1 MSGQSAADLGEFA
14 LIDRIT
20 THLAANTSVQVGVG
34 DDAAVLRLAGD
45 LAVSTDTMVEDV
57 HFRRSWSAA
66 QDVGRK
72 AVAACVADAEAM
84 GAVPVGIVIS
94 LALPSQT
101 EVEWVDGFAEG
112 VAIEADRAGV
122 ALVGGDLTSAPVIVV
137 TVTVLADQRGRQPI
151 TRAGAKP
158 GEVVAMTGRLGWAAA
173 GLAVLTRGFRSP
185 AAVVVAHR
193 VPEVPYGQ
201 GRIAADAGAGA
212 MIDISDGLLADLGHL
227 CRASGVC
234 VDLDSRAFEI
244 AEPQQ
249 AGVTR
254 VLMHSVVWQYLP
266 EDSANRIRAA
276 MAAAG
281 ARATVERPLGWVM
294 MEPNRAF
301 AQQIVRVRSWPGRDE
316 WQVLATAHAHGTWV
330 KNGIFEEDRRP
341 IELPKSAKV
350 EAG

>member
-1 MSGQSAADLGEFA
+1 VSGQSAADLGEFA

-20 THLAANTSVQVGVG
+20 THLAANSSVQVGVG

-101 EVEWVDGFAEG
+101 AVEWVDGFAEG

-137 TVTVLADQRGRQPI
+137 TVTVLADQCGREPI

-234 VDLDSRAFEI
+234 VDLDSSAFEI

-249 AGVTR
+249 AVAAAVGGGDPLVFQLTGGDDHALVATFAPNQVPDGWTVLGR
-254 VLMHSVVWQYLP
+254 VLPGDPAVLV
-266 EDSANRIRAA
+266 D
-276 MAAAG
+276 G
-281 ARATVERPLGWVM
+281 AEPDLETLGWKH
-294 MEPNRAF
+294 F
-301 AQQIVRVRSWPGRDE
+301 
-316 WQVLATAHAHGTWV
+316 
-330 KNGIFEEDRRP
+330 
-341 IELPKSAKV
+341 
-350 EAG
+350 